1 VNLPISGARNRLLAI
16 LSDPD
21 RDLLTPAL
29 EAVALDLRQVL
40 EAPNEPISHAYFL
53 ESGLVSIVGTAPP
66 AHRIEIGMVGSEG
79 MTGLSIVLGGDR
91 SVNETMVQSAGTAL
105 RISTGSLRR
114 MLEASR
120 SLTAT
125 LLRYVNVFMVQG
137 SQTALANG
145 RGLLDERLARWL
157 LMWHDL
163 AGGFAGLAPAS
174 RNELLGQGL
183 SAQKVTAAFRP
194 PHPAP
199 LAGTVSNVASISL
212 LNRVSCYST
221 CRRLMRE
228 NSQRAS
234 AWSSL
239 LRGQH
244 QMFVGS
250 SGPHDVGLIGV
261 GLRVPW
267 VALHHAF
274 GLGAHNHHVGP
285 SLYPVIIRGLFGG
298 IRISVACSVVPA

>member
-1 VNLPISGARNRLLAI
+1 MNIPIGGARNRLLAI

-29 EAVALDLRQVL
+29 ETVALDLRQVL

-157 LMWHDL
+157 LMWHDRVGGDTLVVTHDLL
-163 AGGFAGLAPAS
+163 AVL
-174 RNELLGQGL
+174 
-183 SAQKVTAAFRP
+183 
-194 PHPAP
+194 
-199 LAGTVSNVASISL
+199 
-212 LNRVSCYST
+212 
-221 CRRLMRE
+221 
-228 NSQRAS
+228 
-234 AWSSL
+234 
-239 LRGQH
+239 
-244 QMFVGS
+244 
-250 SGPHDVGLIGV
+250 
-261 GLRVPW
+261 
-267 VALHHAF
+267 
-274 GLGAHNHHVGP
+274 LGAHRPGVTDALHGLERKALIRTTRNHVH
-285 SLYPVIIRGLFGG
+285 IRDRNGLQLAAKGFYG
-298 IRISVACSVVPA
+298 VPEAEYDRWLGREG